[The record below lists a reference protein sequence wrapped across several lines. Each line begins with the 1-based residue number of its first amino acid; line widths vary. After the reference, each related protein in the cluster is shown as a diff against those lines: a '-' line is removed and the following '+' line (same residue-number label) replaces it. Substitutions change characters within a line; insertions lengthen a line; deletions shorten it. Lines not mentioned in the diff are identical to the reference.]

1 MVAVGENWE
10 GHELISELERGM
22 VRTFLAR
29 PIGDPKS
36 PVWLHMREGARIDRK
51 VFASEID
58 RLQRLS
64 EKVPEIA
71 RVHYGGL
78 KQDAAWAVST
88 FHKDAIRLK
97 DAIRGAELGMTAI
110 DEVGEIG
117 IFLQRAND
125 LGFAHG
131 ALSPERVLIT
141 ADKHYAITH
150 FGFPRLFQISGEE
163 ATREPRYAAPEMVFE
178 GDIGLRT
185 DVYGIGTILYELL
198 CGRELYSD
206 SEPDRVQGLSGK
218 LWEPPIPL
226 WVPQALVHVIK
237 KALAKEPKDRY
248 SSVRSMLVELTVRER
263 EFSDFFAR
271 LHSNCE
277 KETDVAVPLVAH
289 CRRPRAEMADMAD
302 DLWEPFVRPENDSS
316 DGLEASEASEEEDED
331 GGMERPSSPIAPTS
345 PEAHARETVPTKS
358 ATMTEDS
365 VTAPPSDRGF
375 DVPELEP
382 LPSSPQ
388 VPPSPVRGTERTAP
402 RSLARFLALAF
413 ALGSVLG
420 TLIAFRWSEHPVKL
434 VARLPPI
441 AKIPVASASAV
452 PVGGPSEVDRQPSSV
467 ALVSAQQQPARM
479 PDAASRR
486 QPAESSTS
494 TGATESADGIYIYNG
509 DTSF

>member
-36 PVWLHMREGARIDRK
+36 LVWLHMREGAHLDRK

-64 EKVPEIA
+64 DKVPEIA
-71 RVHYGGL
+71 RVHYGGVR
-78 KQDAAWAVST
+78 QDAAWAVST

-97 DAIRGAELGMTAI
+97 DATRGVDLGMTAI

-125 LGFAHG
+125 LGFVHG

-178 GDIGLRT
+178 GDINLRT

-206 SEPDRVQGLSGK
+206 SEPDKIQSLSGK

-226 WVPQALVHVIK
+226 WVPQVLVHVIK

-263 EFSDFFAR
+263 EFGDFFAR
-271 LHSNCE
+271 LHPNSE
-277 KETDVAVPLVAH
+277 KETDVAIPLVAH
-289 CRRPRAEMADMAD
+289 RRGPRAEMAELAD
-302 DLWEPFVRPENDSS
+302 DLWEPFARPENDGS
-316 DGLEASEASEEEDED
+316 DGLEASEEEEED
-331 GGMERPSSPIAPTS
+331 GGIERPSSPIAPAS
-345 PEAHARETVPTKS
+345 PEVHARETVSTKS
-358 ATMTEDS
+358 ARMTQDG
-365 VTAPPSDRGF
+365 VTGPPSDRGF
-375 DVPELEP
+375 DVPELDP

-441 AKIPVASASAV
+441 AKTPVASASAV
-452 PVGGPSEVDRQPSSV
+452 PVRGPSEVDRQPSSV

-479 PDAASRR
+479 RDAASKRR
-486 QPAESSTS
+486 TAASSTS
-494 TGATESADGIYIYNG
+494 TGAKESADGIYLYGG